1 MTTLE
6 EPLVSVV
13 TPFFNSADFLPECIE
28 SVLAQTYR
36 NFEYI
41 LVNNCSTDRS
51 VEIVERYAARDPRI
65 RLLHNERFLSQLQN
79 YNQAMRRISPA
90 SQYFKMVQADD
101 AIFPR
106 CLEEMVAVAK
116 VNPNVGVVSSYRM
129 VGAGIGP
136 VGLPRTTSVMSG
148 REACRLTLVEDDLY
162 LFGTQTTILV
172 RSDIVRRRQ
181 PFYAEDAFFADTDA
195 CYAILA
201 DQDFAFVHQI
211 LSFTRKQSGS
221 SMDRLRSYEPLILD
235 RLIRLKLYGPA
246 YLSPEEH
253 GRHMAAARL
262 AYRRLLAE
270 AWLRHREPGFWEFHR
285 SGLARIGEEI
295 DRSRFL
301 IDAVAVVLHYLS
313 RPHVVARALLVRARR
328 LLNGS
333 SVATVPQEHAPTAS
347 EPGRA
352 DARQAS

>member
-1 MTTLE
+1 MNTSE
-6 EPLVSVV
+6 QPLVSVV
-13 TPFFNSADFLPECIE
+13 TPFFNSDDTLAECIE

-36 NFEYI
+36 HFEYV

-51 VEIVERYAARDPRI
+51 VEIVEQYAARDPRI

-79 YNQAMRRISPA
+79 YNQALRRISPA

-116 VNPNVGVVSSYRM
+116 ANPNVGVVSSYRM
-129 VGAGIGP
+129 VGTGIGP
-136 VGLPRTTSVMSG
+136 VGLPRTRTVMTG
-148 REACRLTLVEDDLY
+148 REACRLTLVEDLY

-181 PFYAEDAFFADTDA
+181 PFYAEDAFFADTDV

-235 RLIRLKLYGPA
+235 RLIRLELYGPT

-253 GRHMAAARL
+253 ARHLEAARL

-270 AWLRHREPGFWEFHR
+270 AWLRRREPEFWEFHR
-285 SGLARIGEEI
+285 GGLARIGEEI
-295 DRSRFL
+295 DRSLFL
-301 IDAVAVVLHYLS
+301 LDSVPVVLHYLA
-313 RPHVVARALLVRARR
+313 RPHLVARALLVRARR

-333 SVATVPQEHAPTAS
+333 
-347 EPGRA
+347 
-352 DARQAS
+352 